1 MYEQLH
7 TMSHPWRAKAVL
19 SDSDQIN
26 VLPFEEASNCLF
38 QIQPFGPRVYQMGSI
53 VMALDSRLSVCPSV
67 CPSFNIL
74 ETTH

>member
-53 VMALDSRLSVCPSV
+53 VIALVRPSISPSV
-67 CPSFNIL
+67 R
-74 ETTH
+74 